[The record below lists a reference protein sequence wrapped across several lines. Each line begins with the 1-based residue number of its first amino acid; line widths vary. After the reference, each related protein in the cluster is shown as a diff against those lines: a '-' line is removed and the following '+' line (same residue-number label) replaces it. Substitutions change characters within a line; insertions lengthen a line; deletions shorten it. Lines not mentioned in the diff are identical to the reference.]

1 MAVLGRLRYPR
12 RMTQPQSHAVPPDLR
27 GRHALVCG
35 ASAGIGRAT
44 ALALAAKGAQ
54 ITALARRADRLDALL
69 PELRAA
75 GAPAARALVAD
86 FDDRPGLEA
95 SIRQLQ
101 SSVERP
107 VHILIH
113 NTGGPPG
120 GPLLDASLDA
130 LSTAFGRHVLTAH
143 LLAKLLVPGMAA
155 EGYGRIV
162 NVISTS
168 VYEPIPNLGVS
179 NTTRA
184 AMAGWAKS
192 MSRELPPGI
201 TINNVLPGF
210 TDTERLGSLADG
222 RAARSGTTADEV
234 RAAWLAQVPEGR
246 LAQAHET
253 AAAIAFLCSPA
264 AAYIRGT
271 SLPVD
276 GGRLRGI

>member
-1 MAVLGRLRYPR
+1 MAACGMCRYSAP
-12 RMTQPQSHAVPPDLR
+12 MTSLPSHAVPPDLH
-27 GRHALVCG
+27 GRHPLVCG

-44 ALALAAKGAQ
+44 ALALAARGAQ
-54 ITALARRADRLDALL
+54 ITALARRAERLESLL
-69 PELRAA
+69 PLLRAA
-75 GAPAARALVAD
+75 GAPEARSLVAD
-86 FDDRPGLEA
+86 FDDRAGLQARIEA
-95 SIRQLQ
+95 LQ
-101 SSVERP
+101 AEVDTP

-120 GPLLDASLDA
+120 GPLLEASLEA
-130 LSTAFGRHVLTAH
+130 LTTAFGRHVLTAH

-162 NVISTS
+162 NVVSTS

-210 TDTERLGSLADG
+210 TDTERLSSLADG
-222 RAARSGTTADEV
+222 RAARSGTTADDV
-234 RAAWLAQVPEGR
+234 RTAWLTQVPEGR
-246 LAQAHET
+246 LARAEET
-253 AAAIAFLCSPA
+253 AAAVAFLCSPA